1 MSLVTTKRGAQCALA
16 TLVSFH
22 GGILAVFVGAPG
34 RISMGLFALFLFWLM
49 AWIVVESQQ

>member
-1 MSLVTTKRGAQCALA
+1 VSLVTTKRGAQCALA